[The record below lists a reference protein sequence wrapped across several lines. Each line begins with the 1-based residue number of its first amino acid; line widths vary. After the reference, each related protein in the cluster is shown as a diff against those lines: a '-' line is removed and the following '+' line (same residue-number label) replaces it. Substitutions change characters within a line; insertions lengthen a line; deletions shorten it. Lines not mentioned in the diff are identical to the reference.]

1 MKNSKKD
8 LRNIESKKF
17 FYCFE
22 CDGYKEIVF
31 GISSD
36 VDKRLFQYD
45 RGSKIGKYNKIL
57 ELKCPSGYHA
67 LRLEGFIKIYFK
79 KLIKNRTKE
88 AISMDRKHF
97 PLLENTIRVGFRI
110 LENKSIEEL
119 KNREI
124 INEMKKSL
132 DKVPVKVFRSSFQTI
147 GYDILS
153 EDIPDTRFN
162 P

>member
-1 MKNSKKD
+1 MKKSKKD

-22 CDGYKEIVF
+22 CDGYEEIVF

-36 VDKRLFQYD
+36 VDKRLVSYD
-45 RGSKIGKYNKIL
+45 KPSKIGKYNKIL
-57 ELKCPSGYHA
+57 ELECRSGYHA
-67 LRLEGFIKIYFK
+67 LRLEGFMKIYFK
-79 KLIKNRTKE
+79 KLIKDGTKE
-88 AISMDRKHF
+88 TISMDRKHF
-97 PLLENTIRVGFRI
+97 PLLENTIKVGFLI

-119 KNREI
+119 ENREI

-132 DKVPVKVFRSSFQTI
+132 DEVPIKVSRSSFQTI